1 MGSSCQPCEGVDPA
15 RPRPPGAPPRSVLGL
30 PDPRALRWR
39 NWGPLPPPQHS
50 TASCVPQTHGC
61 GERARA
67 HARQRISREGVPYAG
82 SGTKDR
88 SLDPAKRAQLQRRLD
103 KKLDQLTGQR
113 RGKRKEKGK

>member
-1 MGSSCQPCEGVDPA
+1 MCGKGREPLRGWCWGFLT
-15 RPRPPGAPPRSVLGL
+15 PRLCDGRTGGL
-30 PDPRALRWR
+30 FLR
-39 NWGPLPPPQHS
+39 PQHS
-50 TASCVPQTHGC
+50 TASCVPQIHGC

-67 HARQRISREGVPYAG
+67 HARQRISREGVLYAG